1 MTKRLVVPAFLL
13 LWPTIVAAQGG
24 PPVITD
30 DPWTPRPSHW
40 EMNGGWEVE
49 KSRGSSINE
58 LPSIDLNYGWGN
70 RIQLKLEVPYLI
82 SSVDYQAHS
91 AIGNFEAGVK
101 YRFLE
106 NVGGFA
112 ASVYPQLVI
121 PRSRVSGQTVGNTTK
136 WSVFLPVEVARS
148 IGSFDLAAEAG
159 WWASG
164 DDKNTG
170 SAGLAVGYEVRDG
183 LEFVAECNG
192 EGARVLHP
200 DEVFCGVG
208 TRADI
213 TEHIALMGAF
223 EPMVKNPD
231 EDDSTY
237 RVYFGAQV
245 HVRGG
250 GLWKGRR
257 RQRLDAER

>member
-1 MTKRLVVPAFLL
+1 MTIKIALPVLLILFPAVVY
-13 LWPTIVAAQGG
+13 AQGG

-49 KSRGSSINE
+49 KSKGSSVNE
-58 LPSIDLNYGWGN
+58 LPSLDLNYGWGN
-70 RIQLKLEVPYLI
+70 RIQLKLEVPYVI
-82 SSVDYQAHS
+82 SSSNYEAHS
-91 AIGNFEAGVK
+91 ALGNFEAGVK

-106 NVGGFA
+106 NLGGFA

-121 PRSRVSGQTVGNTTK
+121 PRSRVSAETVGNTTK
-136 WSVFLPVEVARS
+136 WSLFLPVEVARS
-148 IGSFDLAAEAG
+148 VGNLDFAAEAG

-164 DDKNTG
+164 ENKDAG
-170 SAGLAVGYEVRDG
+170 SAGVAVGYEVRDG
-183 LEFVAECNG
+183 LEFAAECNG
-192 EGARVLHP
+192 NGPRVFHP
-200 DEVFCGVG
+200 DELLCGVG

-213 TEHIALMGAF
+213 TEHIALMGSF
-223 EPMVKNPD
+223 EPIVHHLAD
-231 EDDSTY
+231 EPGGF
-237 RVYFGAQV
+237 RVYIGTQV

-257 RQRLDAER
+257 RQRLD